1 MSNKNKRNELHE
13 KQLESLAKQLEGEVD
28 SRLPQRRFRLSV
40 FAPYVEGVTIHYG
53 ELNGDGT
60 RYYLVPDVRSAI
72 LILHILWCE
81 YKLLGIP
88 DIGWILF
95 ELEYWNEATGEW
107 FIWYDDEGNDFSS
120 YVLDENFVPHLPGD
134 DDDDEDD

>member
-1 MSNKNKRNELHE
+1 LTFANELHE

-40 FAPYVEGVTIHYG
+40 FAPYVEGVTMDYG

>member
-1 MSNKNKRNELHE
+1 M
-13 KQLESLAKQLEGEVD
+13 
-28 SRLPQRRFRLSV
+28 SV